1 MKLTPYKTVLEMILL
16 KKKPK
21 KKNHPD
27 YQLSNS
33 LGVLFTI
40 S

>member
-16 KKKPK
+16 KKTK
-21 KKNHPD
+21 KHPD
-27 YQLSNS
+27 YQLSNE
-33 LGVLFTI
+33 VLFTI